1 MNTLPAL
8 AIGSVGTPA
17 CALRPVRHGLLDGL
31 RGGLRCWFL
40 RGCLAGLLAL
50 LSAAALAQAAPLPA
64 VVVWD
69 FENQT
74 PGITAPGDRSDF
86 LKRSL
91 SENLTVKLLQVAG
104 LPVVERQR
112 LKDVLAEQKLT
123 AGALADEDTRLRLGK
138 IIGAQRM
145 VFGGFFVLGDTVQVH
160 VRVID
165 TATSR
170 VLFSDEA
177 ATPLAGVMAEMA
189 PMNQRLAIA
198 LGGNAAATA
207 NSRSHAPATWRAY
220 DRALTLADAGD
231 FDAAVSA
238 LQELLAR
245 DKDFVP
251 AERQLVA
258 LLDRMARR

>member
-1 MNTLPAL
+1 MNAFHAL
-8 AIGSVGTPA
+8 ATAPAVRPAGALHRVRRWCLLSLLAATSVG
-17 CALRPVRHGLLDGL
+17 G
-31 RGGLRCWFL
+31 W
-40 RGCLAGLLAL
+40 
-50 LSAAALAQAAPLPA
+50 AQAAPLPA

-74 PGITAPGDRSDF
+74 PGRSAPGDRSDF

-91 SENLTVKLLQVAG
+91 SENLTVTLLQVAG

-112 LKDVLAEQKLT
+112 LKDLLAEQKLT

-145 VFGGFFVLGDTVQVH
+145 VFGGFFVLGDAVQVH

-170 VLFSDEA
+170 VIFSDEA
-177 ATPLAGVMAEMA
+177 ATPLAAVMADVA
-189 PMNQRLAIA
+189 PMNRRLALA
-198 LGGNAAATA
+198 LAGGGAAATGA
-207 NSRSHAPATWRAY
+207 AGARTHAPETWLAY
-220 DRALTLADAGD
+220 DRALALADAGN
-231 FDAAVSA
+231 FDAAVQA
-238 LQELLAR
+238 LQDLLAR

>member
-1 MNTLPAL
+1 MKTLAAL
-8 AIGSVGTPA
+8 AF
-17 CALRPVRHGLLDGL
+17 RPVFAPAAALHRIRRLCLLSVL
-31 RGGLRCWFL
+31 SLPS
-40 RGCLAGLLAL
+40 LLAL
-50 LSAAALAQAAPLPA
+50 LSSAAWAQPGPAPAATQLPA

-74 PGITAPGDRSDF
+74 PGISAPGDRGDF

-91 SENLTVKLLQVAG
+91 SENLTATLLQVAG

-112 LKDVLAEQKLT
+112 LKDLLAEQKLT

-145 VFGGFFVLGDTVQVH
+145 VFGGFFVLGDAVQVH

-177 ATPLAGVMAEMA
+177 ATPLAGVMAQVA
-189 PMNQRLAIA
+189 PMNQRLAAA
-198 LGGNAAATA
+198 LGGGSAANA
-207 NSRSHAPATWRAY
+207 SRRTHSPETWQAY
-220 DRALTLADAGD
+220 DRALALADAGN
-231 FDAAVSA
+231 FDDAVLA
-238 LQELLAR
+238 LQGLLAR

-258 LLDRMARR
+258 LLDRMSRR